1 MEKHGFTF
9 FDNYDCLRCKA
20 LAGCLINRNS
30 RRRIKLQIFHF
41 FFAYIF
47 LIINTSCTDQNTNKP
62 NIVFILADDV
72 GVGDI
77 KCYYE
82 PTKVKTPNIDKLATQ
97 GMRFT
102 QAYAPGSVC
111 SPTRYALISGQYPC
125 RGHVKNKNVNMSDSL
140 IIDTSLLTWPEFF
153 QKQGYRTAHIGKWHL
168 GYGDTGITNW
178 AGEIKPGPIETGF
191 DYHFGLVCNH
201 SDNFKTYVENHRL
214 LWLKES
220 VTHIPGKPE
229 KSDLNQIRYDDEV
242 DATLT
247 DRAIEFIEQNKNEHF
262 FVYLALV
269 ATHTHIT
276 PNKKFRKTSEIG
288 QLGDY
293 IHELDYHVGEIMTA
307 LRKLGLAENTIL
319 VFSSDNGGHK
329 VDYRTAGQ
337 NLNLRSKTDSVAEK
351 AKTAKADAWKKYGH
365 RTNGDFR
372 GYKGGNYEGGFRVP
386 FIIRWPGI
394 IPKGTES
401 DQVISLVD
409 MLATS
414 AGLLGEELPESA
426 RQDSYDLSPV
436 ILLKDVAEPIRTE
449 TILQTGNN
457 RLAFRQNDWK
467 IVFTEKTT
475 WIEDEA
481 KLPET
486 GIELYDLGNDPG
498 EEHDLSKK
506 YPKRVTK
513 MRERLQEKINTAK

>member
-1 MEKHGFTF
+1 MISLF
-9 FDNYDCLRCKA
+9 FNNYNCLKCKE
-20 LAGCLINRNS
+20 LAVCFINRINRS
-30 RRRIKLQIFHF
+30 GFKGYVIFII
-41 FFAYIF
+41 AYILLF
-47 LIINTSCTDQNTNKP
+47 TSTSCTDQDTGKP

-82 PTKVKTPNIDKLATQ
+82 PTKVKTPNIDKLAAQ

-125 RGHVKNKNVNMSDSL
+125 RGPLRNNNVSISDSL
-140 IIDTSLLTWPEFF
+140 VFDKSMLTWPEFL
-153 QKQGYRTAHIGKWHL
+153 QQQGYRTAHIGKWHL

-178 AGEIKPGPIETGF
+178 AEEIKPGPLETGF
-191 DYHFGLVCNH
+191 DYHFGLVCNQ
-201 SDNFKTYVENHRL
+201 SDNFKTYVENHKV
-214 LWLKES
+214 LWLKEG
-220 VTHIPGKPE
+220 VTNIPGRPD
-229 KSDLNQIRYDDEV
+229 KSDLTQIRYEDEV

-247 DRAIEFIEQNKNEHF
+247 KKAIKFIEQNKNEPF
-262 FVYLALV
+262 CVYLALV

-293 IHELDYHVGEIMTA
+293 IHELDHHVGEIMTT
-307 LRKLGLAENTIL
+307 LRELGLAENTIL
-319 VFSSDNGGHK
+319 VFASDNGGQK
-329 VDYRTAGQ
+329 NDYRTAGQ
-337 NLNLRSKTDSVAEK
+337 NLDLKSKADSVAEK
-351 AKTAKADAWKKYGH
+351 AKTAKTDARVKYGH

-386 FIIRWPGI
+386 FIIRWPGKV
-394 IPKGTES
+394 PKGAVS

-426 RQDSYDLSPV
+426 GRDSYDHSPV
-436 ILLKDVAEPIRTE
+436 ILGKDVAEPIRTE

-457 RLAFRQNDWK
+457 RLAFRKNDWK
-467 IVFTEKTT
+467 IVFREKTT
-475 WIEDEA
+475 WTKNKAI
-481 KLPET
+481 LPET
-486 GIELYDLGNDPG
+486 GIELYHLGNDPA
-498 EEHDLSKK
+498 EKHDLSKRH
-506 YPKRVTK
+506 PKRVIK
-513 MRERLQEKINTAK
+513 MRKRLLEKINTEK